1 MVMQARPAHVHDQ
14 GLAKDD
20 ARWVKQT
27 VTVANRTYAL
37 LITAVAECPKQ
48 RCLWDGLMSTP
59 MVGMFSSNA
68 NPSDRYQTC
77 T

>member
-48 RCLWDGLMSTP
+48 ALSLGRADVHTHG
-59 MVGMFSSNA
+59 
-68 NPSDRYQTC
+68 RYV
-77 T
+77 